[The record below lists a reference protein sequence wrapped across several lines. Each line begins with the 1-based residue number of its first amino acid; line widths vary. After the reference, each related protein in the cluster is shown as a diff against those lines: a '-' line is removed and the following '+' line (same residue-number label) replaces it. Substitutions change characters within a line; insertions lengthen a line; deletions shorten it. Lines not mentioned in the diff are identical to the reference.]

1 MVRIYVIDNGGQWTH
16 REWRTLRD
24 LEVET
29 QIVPNTTL
37 LKDLQKESRK
47 TNFDY
52 PPMAHNPPSTPSN

>member
-29 QIVPNTTL
+29 TIVPNITL
-37 LKDLQKESRK
+37 FKELQKENSPRACSLWWST
-47 TNFDY
+47 TNR
-52 PPMAHNPPSTPSN
+52 TE

>member
-29 QIVPNTTL
+29 NIVPNTTL
-37 LKDLQKESRK
+37 FKDLQKEKIQGLGSLWWGT
-47 TNFDY
+47 TNR
-52 PPMAHNPPSTPSN
+52 A